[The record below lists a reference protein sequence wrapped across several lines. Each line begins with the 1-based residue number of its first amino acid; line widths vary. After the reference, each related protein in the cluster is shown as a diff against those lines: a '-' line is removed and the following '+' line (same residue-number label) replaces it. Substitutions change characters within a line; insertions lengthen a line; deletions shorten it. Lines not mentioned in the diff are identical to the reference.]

1 MISGYQISVV
11 PKAIPGF
18 GAPSGISSV
27 GAIVEKEE
35 TSFVVRQLRASV
47 NYIFQIQIISRDRR
61 ADTVHGPTSA
71 IEFKIKPVVELEG
84 RHKAVANNDRV
95 YSIDDRRVNE
105 GEEYDGELYLQA
117 TTTKSVL
124 TSTATVVG
132 FNAIQMIWNLVSI
145 VLARQVSNLFK

>member
-1 MISGYQISVV
+1 
-11 PKAIPGF
+11 
-18 GAPSGISSV
+18 
-27 GAIVEKEE
+27 
-35 TSFVVRQLRASV
+35 
-47 NYIFQIQIISRDRR
+47 
-61 ADTVHGPTSA
+61 
-71 IEFKIKPVVELEG
+71 VELEG

-124 TSTATVVG
+124 TSTATTVG